1 MRCRTQGR
9 VQICAEVTPAHGDN
23 LDNGEN
29 VDNVDNLHKMDKLDK
44 LEVSDCLVTWW
55 RRR

>member
-23 LDNGEN
+23 LDNLDS
-29 VDNVDNLHKMDKLDK
+29 VDKLDK
-44 LEVSDCLVTWW
+44 LEVSWLVTAW
-55 RRR
+55 

>member
-23 LDNGEN
+23 LDSG
-29 VDNVDNLHKMDKLDK
+29 DKLDK
-44 LEVSDCLVTWW
+44 LDNLDKLVFPG
-55 RRR
+55 

>member
-23 LDNGEN
+23 
-29 VDNVDNLHKMDKLDK
+29 VDSLDNLHKMDKLDK
-44 LEVSDCLVTWW
+44 LVFPG
-55 RRR
+55 

>member
-23 LDNGEN
+23 LDNLHN
-29 VDNVDNLHKMDKLDK
+29 LHNLDNVDKLHKMDKQDK
-44 LEVSDCLVTWW
+44 LVFPG
-55 RRR
+55 

>member
-23 LDNGEN
+23 LDSGDN
-29 VDNVDNLHKMDKLDK
+29 VDNLDSGDNVDNLHKMDKQDK
-44 LEVSDCLVTWW
+44 LVFPG
-55 RRR
+55 

>member
-23 LDNGEN
+23 LDSG
-29 VDNVDNLHKMDKLDK
+29 DNLDNLDSGDNLHKMDK

-55 RRR
+55 R